1 MSSNTA
7 FLVGFMGSGKSS
19 ILNILKL
26 NTEIHTID
34 LDDIVLKESRDDLE
48 SIEQLFEKHG
58 EEYFRDCEVKAFQKI
73 YQNPNTVVSLG
84 GGSMIS
90 SPIKS
95 EVLKSEHTFY
105 LKNEFENLW
114 KNIEDSKR
122 PLVSSGK
129 DNVMKIYL
137 ERLDTYKHC
146 KNTIDMTIHSLQ
158 EASEIII
165 NRLGWI

>member
-34 LDDIVLKESRDDLE
+34 LDDIVLKESKDDLE

-73 YQNPNTVVSLG
+73 YQNPNTVISLG

-90 SPIKS
+90 SPIKT

-114 KNIEDSKR
+114 KNIKDSKR
-122 PLVSSGK
+122 PLLSNGK
-129 DNVMKIYL
+129 DNVMNIYL
-137 ERLDTYKHC
+137 ERLHTYKHC
-146 KNTIDMTIHSLQ
+146 KNTIDMSKHSLQ
-158 EASEIII
+158 QASEIII
-165 NRLGWI
+165 NRLGWV

>member
-34 LDDIVLKESRDDLE
+34 LDDIVLKENKDDLE

-73 YQNPNTVVSLG
+73 YQNPNTVISLG

-146 KNTIDMTIHSLQ
+146 KNTIDMNIHSLQ

>member
-1 MSSNTA
+1 MSSNTD

-73 YQNPNTVVSLG
+73 YQNPNTVISLG

>member
-34 LDDIVLKESRDDLE
+34 LDDIVLKESKNDLE

-73 YQNPNTVVSLG
+73 YQNPNTVISLG

-95 EVLKSEHTFY
+95 KVLKSEHTFY

-122 PLVSSGK
+122 PLVYGGK

-146 KNTIDMTIHSLQ
+146 KNTIDMSKHSLQ

>member
-34 LDDIVLKESRDDLE
+34 LDDIVLKENKDDLE

-73 YQNPNTVVSLG
+73 YQNPNTVISLG

-114 KNIEDSKR
+114 KNIKDSKR
-122 PLVSSGK
+122 PLLS
-129 DNVMKIYL
+129 N
-137 ERLDTYKHC
+137 
-146 KNTIDMTIHSLQ
+146 
-158 EASEIII
+158 
-165 NRLGWI
+165 

>member
-1 MSSNTA
+1 M
-7 FLVGFMGSGKSS
+7 
-19 ILNILKL
+19 
-26 NTEIHTID
+26 
-34 LDDIVLKESRDDLE
+34 
-48 SIEQLFEKHG
+48 FEKHG

-73 YQNPNTVVSLG
+73 YQNPNTMISLG

-146 KNTIDMTIHSLQ
+146 KNTIDMSKHSLQ

>member
-34 LDDIVLKESRDDLE
+34 LDDIVLSESKDDLE

-73 YQNPNTVVSLG
+73 YQNPNTVISLG

-114 KNIEDSKR
+114 KNIIDSKR
-122 PLVSSGK
+122 PLVASGK

-137 ERLDTYKHC
+137 TNFYENFY
-146 KNTIDMTIHSLQ
+146 
-158 EASEIII
+158 
-165 NRLGWI
+165 

>member
-34 LDDIVLKESRDDLE
+34 LDDFVLSESKDDLE

-95 EVLKSEHTFY
+95 AVLKSERAFY

-114 KNIEDSKR
+114 KNIKDSKR
-122 PLVSSGK
+122 PLVTTGK
-129 DNVMKIYL
+129 DYKCLQMWDMRKPKLKVLDGYL
-137 ERLDTYKHC
+137 EKYQK
-146 KNTIDMTIHSLQ
+146 
-158 EASEIII
+158 
-165 NRLGWI
+165 

>member
-34 LDDIVLKESRDDLE
+34 LDDIVLKESKDDLE

-73 YQNPNTVVSLG
+73 YQNPNTVISLG

-129 DNVMKIYL
+129 DYVMKIYL

>member
-34 LDDIVLKESRDDLE
+34 LDDIVLKENKDDLE

-114 KNIEDSKR
+114 EK
-122 PLVSSGK
+122 
-129 DNVMKIYL
+129 Y
-137 ERLDTYKHC
+137 
-146 KNTIDMTIHSLQ
+146 
-158 EASEIII
+158 
-165 NRLGWI
+165 

>member
-34 LDDIVLKESRDDLE
+34 LDDIVLKESKDDLE

-73 YQNPNTVVSLG
+73 YQNPNTVISLG

-95 EVLKSEHTFY
+95 AVLKSEHAFY

-114 KNIEDSKR
+114 KNIKDSKR
-122 PLVSSGK
+122 PLLSNGK
-129 DNVMKIYL
+129 DNVMNIYL
-137 ERLDTYKHC
+137 ERLHTYKHC
-146 KNTIDMTIHSLQ
+146 KNTIDMSKHSLQ
-158 EASEIII
+158 QASEIII
-165 NRLGWI
+165 NRLGWE

>member
-34 LDDIVLKESRDDLE
+34 LDDIVLSESKDDLE

-90 SPIKS
+90 KPIKS
-95 EVLKSEHTFY
+95 AVLKSEHTFY

-114 KNIEDSKR
+114 ENIKDSKR
-122 PLVSSGK
+122 PLVSTGK

-137 ERLDTYKHC
+137 ERLHTYKHC
-146 KNTIDMTIHSLQ
+146 KNTIDMSKHSLQ

-165 NRLGWI
+165 NRLGWV

>member
-34 LDDIVLKESRDDLE
+34 LDDIVLKESKDDLE

-58 EEYFRDCEVKAFQKI
+58 EEYFRDCEVKAFEKI
-73 YQNPNTVVSLG
+73 YKNSNTVVSLG

-146 KNTIDMTIHSLQ
+146 KNTIDMSKHSLQ

>member
-34 LDDIVLKESRDDLE
+34 LDDIVLKENKDDLE

-73 YQNPNTVVSLG
+73 YQNPNTVISLG

>member
-26 NTEIHTID
+26 NTEIQTID
-34 LDDIVLKESRDDLE
+34 LDDIVLSESNDDLE

-95 EVLKSEHTFY
+95 AVLKSEHAFY

-114 KNIEDSKR
+114 KNIKDSKR
-122 PLVSSGK
+122 PLLSNGK

-137 ERLDTYKHC
+137 DRLHTYKHC
-146 KNTIDMTIHSLQ
+146 KNTIDMSKHSLQ

-165 NRLGWI
+165 KRLGWV